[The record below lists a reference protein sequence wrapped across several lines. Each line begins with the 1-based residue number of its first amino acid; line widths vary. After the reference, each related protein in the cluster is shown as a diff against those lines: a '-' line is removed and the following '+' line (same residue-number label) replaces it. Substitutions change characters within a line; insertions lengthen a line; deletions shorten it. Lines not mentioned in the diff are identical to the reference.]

1 MAPKALPPLLLQQT
15 SIQLIVKE
23 PKAQNSSICIFWEQI
38 FQVMVMAEAMLKRE
52 TRLGGQEQRQES
64 ATDW

>member
-1 MAPKALPPLLLQQT
+1 MVPKALPLLLLHQT

-23 PKAQNSSICIFWEQI
+23 PKAQNLSICIFWEQI

-52 TRLGGQEQRQES
+52 TRRGGQEQRQES